1 MSNRNKYLNNV
12 LKYILEDTL
21 IEIREDG
28 NYINFPFFEG
38 SDKYYSLGNSFLP
51 INFLYR
57 PTSFFEYCRDMY
69 GLTVDEIDDIWEQ
82 YRDDIINNTITES
95 INESVDRKDDY
106 LNRVTQFLVED
117 TKIDYEKKVVYF
129 TFIGNTYPFNSII
142 SLSSIPPVINLF
154 SKYCSDIYGLVGK
167 EIEYVWEEYKN
178 IIFDNIKDIND
189 IEIVWFS
196 EVIDNWGRTKSS
208 SDPKIIKKVLKNYE
222 EWTDDMSFKD
232 KIGNY
237 YYIDDLIGKKIKV
250 GGNTFIV
257 FEGGVMDSNKPI
269 NESVDR
275 MSRKDYLE
283 KILQFLVDDTFID
296 FDRYVWVPP
305 FIYPQHNFSFTSFP
319 SSISFNTYN
328 KDNYGLTK
336 NEIKNLWGL
345 YKTTIKNKLSKY
357 RYVNESVNISDNKR
371 FNDYVINDII
381 KNTSLEG
388 HHFYL
393 FDCNISVH
401 LNHSR
406 YNPFFEWVPE
416 CFYTIMDR
424 HYGLDFDVSNK
435 IWNWYG
441 QYIIDLYLEDFN
453 K

>member
-1 MSNRNKYLNNV
+1 
-12 LKYILEDTL
+12 
-21 IEIREDG
+21 
-28 NYINFPFFEG
+28 
-38 SDKYYSLGNSFLP
+38 
-51 INFLYR
+51 
-57 PTSFFEYCRDMY
+57 MY
-69 GLTVDEIDDIWEQ
+69 GLTEDESQYIWEQ
-82 YRDDIINNTITES
+82 YRNVIRNNTITES
-95 INESVDRKDDY
+95 
-106 LNRVTQFLVED
+106 
-117 TKIDYEKKVVYF
+117 
-129 TFIGNTYPFNSII
+129 
-142 SLSSIPPVINLF
+142 
-154 SKYCSDIYGLVGK
+154 
-167 EIEYVWEEYKN
+167 
-178 IIFDNIKDIND
+178 
-189 IEIVWFS
+189 
-196 EVIDNWGRTKSS
+196 
-208 SDPKIIKKVLKNYE
+208 
-222 EWTDDMSFKD
+222 
-232 KIGNY
+232 
-237 YYIDDLIGKKIKV
+237 
-250 GGNTFIV
+250 
-257 FEGGVMDSNKPI
+257 I

-319 SSISFNTYN
+319 SSISFNTHI

-345 YKTTIKNKLSKY
+345 YKTTIINKLSKY
-357 RYVNESVNISDNKR
+357 RYVNESVNRKDDYLNRVTQFIVDDTVVEYTSYGTIKFIPPFFKGYRYYEYEKNEEFILPFYSPLEFTEYCNNLYGLSDMKTIFTVWGKYKKLLSNNYQQSINESVNISDNKR

>member
-1 MSNRNKYLNNV
+1 MGMNIKYLNNV
-12 LKYILEDTL
+12 LRYILEDTV
-21 IEIREDG
+21 IERRVDD
-28 NYINFPFFEG
+28 NYINFPFFDG
-38 SDKYYSLGNSFLP
+38 DDKFYPLSMEFLP
-51 INFLYR
+51 TNFFYK
-57 PTSFFEYCRDMY
+57 PVSFYEYCRDMY
-69 GLTVDEIDDIWEQ
+69 GLTEDESQYIWEQ
-82 YRDDIINNTITES
+82 YRNVIRNNTITES
-95 INESVDRKDDY
+95 
-106 LNRVTQFLVED
+106 
-117 TKIDYEKKVVYF
+117 
-129 TFIGNTYPFNSII
+129 
-142 SLSSIPPVINLF
+142 
-154 SKYCSDIYGLVGK
+154 
-167 EIEYVWEEYKN
+167 
-178 IIFDNIKDIND
+178 
-189 IEIVWFS
+189 
-196 EVIDNWGRTKSS
+196 
-208 SDPKIIKKVLKNYE
+208 
-222 EWTDDMSFKD
+222 
-232 KIGNY
+232 
-237 YYIDDLIGKKIKV
+237 
-250 GGNTFIV
+250 
-257 FEGGVMDSNKPI
+257 I

-319 SSISFNTYN
+319 SSISFNTHI

-345 YKTTIKNKLSKY
+345 YKTTIINKLSKY
-357 RYVNESVNISDNKR
+357 RYVNESVNRKDDYLNRVTQFIVDDTVVEYTSYGTIKFIPPFFKGYRYYEYEKNEEFILPFYSPLEFTEYCNNLYGLSDMKTIFTVWGKYKKLLSNNYQQSINESVNISDNKR